1 MTTTIVTLVIT
12 HPDGTTADGLTQY
25 TLAPMLRDINQDLE
39 EDWNISL
46 VVGEPT
52 TTQQLILR
60 LWGIINSE
68 DDPDEV
74 VTMICELLNETEAT
88 LNNKEKETTQ

>member
-1 MTTTIVTLVIT
+1 V
-12 HPDGTTADGLTQY
+12 
-25 TLAPMLRDINQDLE
+25 
-39 EDWNISL
+39 
-46 VVGEPT
+46 
-52 TTQQLILR
+52 TTQQLITQ

-88 LNNKEKETTQ
+88 LNNKEKETQ